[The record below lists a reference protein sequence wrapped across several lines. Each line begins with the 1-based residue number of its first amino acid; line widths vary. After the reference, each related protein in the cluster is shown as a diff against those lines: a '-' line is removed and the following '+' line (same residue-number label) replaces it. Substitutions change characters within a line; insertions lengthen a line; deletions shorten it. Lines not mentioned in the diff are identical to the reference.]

1 MTVLGQ
7 VYLSS
12 LCQSGAGLLMV
23 LMMLWIFGRG
33 GGGRRE
39 RVLRS
44 IFARYVLLASQ
55 NPFYNKANVTTF

>member
-33 GGGRRE
+33 GGRGG
-39 RVLRS
+39 S
-44 IFARYVLLASQ
+44 
-55 NPFYNKANVTTF
+55 T

>member
-33 GGGRRE
+33 RGGRE
-39 RVLRS
+39 YLGQFLLGMCCWPLRIPS
-44 IFARYVLLASQ
+44 TIKQ
-55 NPFYNKANVTTF
+55 M

>member
-33 GGGRRE
+33 GGGGRE
-39 RVLRS
+39 YLGQFLLGMCCWPLRIPSS
-44 IFARYVLLASQ
+44 IKQ
-55 NPFYNKANVTTF
+55 M

>member
-12 LCQSGAGLLMV
+12 LCQSGAAGLLMV
-23 LMMLWIFGRG
+23 LMMLWIFGRVWG
-33 GGGRRE
+33 GEG
-39 RVLRS
+39 VLRS
-44 IFARYVLLASQ
+44 IFAGYVLLASQ

>member
-23 LMMLWIFGRG
+23 LTMLWIFGRG
-33 GGGRRE
+33 GGGGE
-39 RVLRS
+39 GVLRS
-44 IFARYVLLASQ
+44 IFAGYVLLASQ
-55 NPFYNKANVTTF
+55 NPFYNKANVTNF

>member
-33 GGGRRE
+33 GGGRE
-39 RVLRS
+39 GVLRS
-44 IFARYVLLASQ
+44 IFAGNACWPLRIPSTIKQ
-55 NPFYNKANVTTF
+55 M

>member
-33 GGGRRE
+33 GGGRE
-39 RVLRS
+39 GVLRS
-44 IFARYVLLASQ
+44 IFAGYVLLASQ
-55 NPFYNKANVTTF
+55 NPFYNKANATTF

>member
-33 GGGRRE
+33 GGGE
-39 RVLRS
+39 GVLRS
-44 IFARYVLLASQ
+44 IFAGYVLLASQ

>member
-33 GGGRRE
+33 GGEG
-39 RVLRS
+39 VLRS
-44 IFARYVLLASQ
+44 IFAGYVLLASQ

>member
-33 GGGRRE
+33 GGRRE

-44 IFARYVLLASQ
+44 IFAGYVLLASQ

>member
-33 GGGRRE
+33 GGGGGE
-39 RVLRS
+39 YLGQFLLGMCCWPLRIPS
-44 IFARYVLLASQ
+44 TIKQ
-55 NPFYNKANVTTF
+55 M

>member
-33 GGGRRE
+33 GGGEGVR
-39 RVLRS
+39 RS
-44 IFARYVLLASQ
+44 IFAGYVLLASQ
-55 NPFYNKANVTTF
+55 NPFYNKANVATF

>member
-33 GGGRRE
+33 GGGE
-39 RVLRS
+39 EGES
-44 IFARYVLLASQ
+44 
-55 NPFYNKANVTTF
+55 T

>member
-12 LCQSGAGLLMV
+12 LSQSGAGLLMV

-33 GGGRRE
+33 GGEG
-39 RVLRS
+39 VLWS
-44 IFARYVLLASQ
+44 IFAGYVLLASQ

>member
-33 GGGRRE
+33 GEG
-39 RVLRS
+39 VLRS
-44 IFARYVLLASQ
+44 IFAGYVLLASQ